1 MLSPPRAIL
10 FDLDETLLSFG
21 HRPDQIRAVVD
32 ETPDLFAP
40 LPPESAVEVIEAA
53 FRAHWAD
60 QARHRAW
67 RAKPLIEARRHIAR
81 DAFAALERHGCI
93 NLTDDAAVAFGDR
106 FHAYR
111 ETQITLYPDALEI
124 LAAFRDRGLR
134 LALVTNG
141 AAQVQRPK
149 IERFGLAGLFDHIQI
164 EGEHGFGKPEPR
176 AYHHAL
182 EKVGAAAHETWMV
195 GDNLEWEVIAPQ
207 RIGVHAI
214 WFDPRGAGL
223 PPDSPARP
231 DRIIKA
237 LSELL
242 D

>member
-1 MLSPPRAIL
+1 MPSPPRAIL

-32 ETPDLFAP
+32 ETPGLFAP
-40 LPPESAVEVIEAA
+40 LPPETAVEVIEAA

-81 DAFAALERHGCI
+81 DAFAALERGGSA

-124 LAAFRDRGLR
+124 LAAFRGRGVR

-141 AAQVQRPK
+141 AAEVQRPK

-182 EKVGAAAHETWMV
+182 DTLGAAPHETWMV

-207 RIGVHAI
+207 RLGVHAI

-223 PPDSPARP
+223 PPDSLARP
-231 DRIIKA
+231 DRIIRA
-237 LSELL
+237 LRELL